1 MNLGKK
7 EKRNPLTEEEEK
19 LRVLSELQSNIDEA
33 DDDLIDRESLF
44 RSRQSSI
51 GGR

>member
-1 MNLGKK
+1 MNDED
-7 EKRNPLTEEEEK
+7 EKM
-19 LRVLSELQSNIDEA
+19 RVLSELESNIEGA
-33 DDDLIDRESLF
+33 EDDLIDRESLF